1 MRKIRVAVVFG
12 GRSTEHG
19 ISCLSAG
26 SVLAHLDS
34 DRYEVVPVG
43 ITRDGA
49 WVLGNDDPQR
59 LAISDRKEP
68 EVTSGAAV
76 ALPGDPTRHDLVL
89 LEPGRGGEVLSSVDV
104 VFPVL
109 HGAFGEDGTIQGL
122 LEMADIAYV
131 GPGVLASAV
140 AMDKEYTK
148 KLLAAAG
155 LSVGTYQVLRRG
167 QSTVEGLAG
176 EDLAGEDLAGLGM
189 PVFVKPARAGSSV
202 GITKVTDAAQ
212 LEAAIAK
219 AREVDPK
226 VIIEAAVTGREV
238 ECGVLEFPDGRV
250 EASLPAELRVTGEA
264 DWYDYDAKYLD
275 DVTEFDIPAK
285 IGDDAIERLRAAA
298 VTAFRALDCQGLAR
312 VDFFVTP
319 DGGLIVNEVNTMP
332 GFTSISL
339 YPRMWAHTGVDYP
352 TLLSTLID
360 TAIARGTGLR

>member
-26 SVLAHLDS
+26 SVLAHLDP

-49 WVLGNDDPQR
+49 WVLGNDDPRR

-68 EVTSGAAV
+68 EVRSGTAV

-122 LEMADIAYV
+122 LEMADVPYV

-155 LSVGTYQVLRRG
+155 LSVGTYEVLRRG
-167 QSTVEGLAG
+167 EFTPRDPAR
-176 EDLAGEDLAGLGM
+176 LGM
-189 PVFVKPARAGSSV
+189 PLFVKPARAGSSV
-202 GITKVTDAAQ
+202 GITKVTDAGQ
-212 LEAAIAK
+212 LDAAIAK
-219 AREVDPK
+219 AREIDPK
-226 VIIEAAVTGREV
+226 VIIETGITGREV
-238 ECGVLEFPDGRV
+238 ECGVLEFPDGQV
-250 EASLPAELRVTGEA
+250 KASLPAELRVTGEA
-264 DWYDYDAKYLD
+264 DWYDYDSKYLD

-285 IGDDAIERLRAAA
+285 IGDDAVERLRAAA

-319 DGGLIVNEVNTMP
+319 GGELIVNEVNTMP

-339 YPRMWAHTGVDYP
+339 YPRMWARTGVDYP
-352 TLLSTLID
+352 TLLRTLID